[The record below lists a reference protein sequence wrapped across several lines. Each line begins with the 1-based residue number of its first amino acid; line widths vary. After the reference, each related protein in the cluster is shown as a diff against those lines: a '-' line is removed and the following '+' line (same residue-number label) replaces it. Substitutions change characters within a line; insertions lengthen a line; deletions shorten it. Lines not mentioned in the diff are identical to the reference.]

1 METFFQDVK
10 HSIRMFLKSPGFTI
24 TAVAALALGIGGTT
38 AIFSIVNT
46 VLLRPLGIP
55 DADRLVVLAV
65 TPGDQDGASGARF
78 VHWRSQSAV
87 VQDVSAYFSAVL
99 NYTGGQVAEQW
110 KNTRVSANFF
120 HCFGIPIVRGRSFTQ
135 EEDLPSGSRVALISQ
150 NLWKRRFASD
160 PRMLGK
166 TISLDGE
173 AHTVIGIVGDISA
186 LRAYVPF
193 SDVYVPFQID
203 PNSSDHAAYFNVVA
217 RLKPEFRSTR
227 PGRDCELPLVNTALN
242 FSTILGRMKL
252 SPPSTSAKTW
262 SPATVLCCWCCRPR

>member
-1 METFFQDVK
+1 MNVSQCTLSIRSPAMETFFQDVK

-78 VHWRSQSAV
+78 LHWRSQSAV

-120 HCFGIPIVRGRSFTQ
+120 H
-135 EEDLPSGSRVALISQ
+135 
-150 NLWKRRFASD
+150 
-160 PRMLGK
+160 
-166 TISLDGE
+166 
-173 AHTVIGIVGDISA
+173 
-186 LRAYVPF
+186 
-193 SDVYVPFQID
+193 
-203 PNSSDHAAYFNVVA
+203 
-217 RLKPEFRSTR
+217 
-227 PGRDCELPLVNTALN
+227 
-242 FSTILGRMKL
+242 
-252 SPPSTSAKTW
+252 
-262 SPATVLCCWCCRPR
+262 